1 MSQESDRHR
10 ESGVDGLGALIAD
23 DIEEQSRPRSER
35 RRRRRRPFITILA
48 LLIVIAL
55 VVFGIF
61 FARDVINQFRDV
73 PDYTGS
79 GKETV
84 QITVEPGDSLSD
96 IAQKLVDADVVK
108 SARAFTDAAEG
119 NDAAMAIQPGTY
131 QLKTQMKASLA
142 LDALLGKGS
151 KLTQT
156 FTIVEGQ
163 TVSQTIAKLS
173 EATGIPLA
181 DFEAALADRANL
193 GIPAWVPADVPVLEG
208 LLSPGTY
215 EFEPDDTALGILQ
228 AMVAHFT
235 QRAADLGLEQK
246 AAGVGLSPYDVLKV
260 ASLIETEI
268 KIPDERPMA
277 ARVIYNRLAAG
288 EPLGIDAATAYGVG
302 KKGNELT
309 TADLQDPNNPYNLR
323 IVPGLPPTPISG
335 FGNAAV
341 EAALAP
347 AEGTWKWYVVNSADG
362 THAFV
367 STYEEFLAA
376 RQVCQQNGWC

>member
-1 MSQESDRHR
+1 MSQDSDRHR

-23 DIEEQSRPRSER
+23 DIEDQSRPRSER
-35 RRRRRRPFITILA
+35 RRRRRRPLITLVAFI
-48 LLIVIAL
+48 IVAAI
-55 VVFGIF
+55 VVFAVF
-61 FARDVINQFRDV
+61 FARDIINQFRDV

-79 GKETV
+79 GKEAVQVTV
-84 QITVEPGDSLSD
+84 DPGDSLSD

-119 NDAAMAIQPGTY
+119 NDAAKSIQPGTY
-131 QLKTQMKASLA
+131 QLKTQMKATLA
-142 LDALLGKGS
+142 LDTLLGNGS

-156 FTIVEGQ
+156 VTIIEGQ
-163 TVSQTIAKLS
+163 TVAQTIAKLS

-208 LLSPGTY
+208 LISPGTY
-215 EFEPDDTALGILQ
+215 EFQPDDTALTILQ
-228 AMVAHFT
+228 SMVAHFT
-235 QRAADLGLEQK
+235 QRTADLGIEQK
-246 AAGVGLSPYDVLKV
+246 AAAVGLSPYDVLKV

-268 KIPDERPMA
+268 KIPDERSMA

-288 EPLGIDAATAYGVG
+288 EALGIDASTAYGVG

-335 FGNAAV
+335 FGDAAV
-341 EAALAP
+341 EAALNP

-362 THAFV
+362 THTFV